1 MVARLQSKYNAR
13 MADKNYAR
21 KNKSLILERLDDP
34 EKLKEILDGMRHE
47 DVAELV
53 ESLDEDKRL
62 KILGAFDSETAS
74 EIILDMNE
82 NVRDQ
87 VLEKMSINQI
97 SDVVEEM
104 DSDDA
109 ADIVSEL
116 PEHDAEKVLATLPE
130 SESMEIR
137 ELLRYPEES
146 AGGIMQLELI
156 SLSEQHSCQDAIEI
170 IRSKSEEVESLHYIY
185 VVDADN
191 TLVGVVSLRRLLLHA
206 PDTKI
211 KSIMSTD
218 PVAVNVLDDVEKV
231 ARVFRKYDLV
241 AIGVV
246 DEGRRLLGRILHDD
260 ILDAITEI
268 DTEDMLKM
276 AGTDEEEFDSQSW
289 HSAARYR
296 LPWLLSSMVGG
307 VLMAGIIGAM
317 GTPMK
322 QVIALAAFIPVITG
336 MSGNV
341 STQSSAVA
349 LRGIALGRIDSGR
362 IKSFVIKE
370 MRVGIVM
377 AISCGILM
385 GVAAF
390 VINENPMMG
399 GIVGL
404 ALLISMAFASVLGT
418 SIPLILDRLK
428 ADPALGAGPIILTL
442 VDISALVIY
451 FGIAK
456 TLLNLL
462 G

>member
-1 MVARLQSKYNAR
+1 
-13 MADKNYAR
+13 MADKNDVR
-21 KNKSLILERLDDP
+21 KNESLVLERMDDP
-34 EKLKEILDGMRHE
+34 EKLREILVGMRHE

-53 ESLDEDKRL
+53 ESIDKDKRL
-62 KILGAFDSETAS
+62 KILAAFDSEAAS

-87 VLEKMSINQI
+87 ILEKMSINQI

-116 PEHDAEKVLATLPE
+116 PEHHAEKVLATLPE

-156 SLSEQHSCQDAIEI
+156 SLSEEHSCQDAIEI
-170 IRSKSEEVESLHYIY
+170 IRSKSEEVESLHYVY

-191 TLVGVVSLRRLLLHA
+191 RFVGVVSLRRLLLHSL
-206 PDTKI
+206 DTKI
-211 KSIMSTD
+211 KSIMSTH
-218 PVAVNVLDDVEKV
+218 PVAVNVMDDVEKV

-241 AIGVV
+241 AIGVI

-260 ILDAITEI
+260 ILDVITEI

-289 HSAARYR
+289 LSAARYR

-349 LRGIALGRIDSGR
+349 LRGIALGRIDAGR
-362 IKSFVIKE
+362 IKSFVLKE

-377 AISCGILM
+377 AISCGTLM
-385 GVAAF
+385 GIAAF
-390 VINENPMMG
+390 VINENPIMG
-399 GIVGL
+399 AIVGL

-418 SIPLILDRLK
+418 SIPLILDGLK

-451 FGIAK
+451 FGIAR

>member
-1 MVARLQSKYNAR
+1 
-13 MADKNYAR
+13 MADKNDVR
-21 KNKSLILERLDDP
+21 KNESLVLERMDDP
-34 EKLKEILDGMRHE
+34 EKLREILVGMRHE

-53 ESLDEDKRL
+53 ESIDKDKRL
-62 KILGAFDSETAS
+62 KILAAFDSEAAS

-87 VLEKMSINQI
+87 ILEKMSINQI

-116 PEHDAEKVLATLPE
+116 PEHHAEKVLATLPE

-156 SLSEQHSCQDAIEI
+156 SLSEEHSCQDAIEI
-170 IRSKSEEVESLHYIY
+170 IRSKSEEVESLHYVY

-191 TLVGVVSLRRLLLHA
+191 RFVGVVSLRRLLLHSL
-206 PDTKI
+206 DTKI
-211 KSIMSTD
+211 KSIMSTH
-218 PVAVNVLDDVEKV
+218 PVAVNVMDDVEKV

-260 ILDAITEI
+260 ILDVITEI

-289 HSAARYR
+289 LSAARYR

-349 LRGIALGRIDSGR
+349 LRGIALGRIDAGR
-362 IKSFVIKE
+362 IKSFVLKE

-377 AISCGILM
+377 AISCGTLM
-385 GVAAF
+385 GIAAF
-390 VINENPMMG
+390 VINENPIMG
-399 GIVGL
+399 AIVGL

-418 SIPLILDRLK
+418 SIPLILDGLK

-451 FGIAK
+451 FGIAR